1 MKTSEKIYTLLNE
14 SNQFVSGEVLAD
26 KMNLSRT
33 SIWKAIKSLENQ
45 GLVIEKSKVKGYKLL
60 RGDLLLPNQISQA
73 IGFPVT
79 LTANSI
85 STQKDAKDSITAN
98 GQTPHLFL
106 ATNQKKAKGRMNRDF
121 FTSNTGG
128 IYMSL
133 HLKPNVTYAQLNPYT
148 LMVASSIVKAISRLT
163 GIETQIKWVNDIYL
177 GQKKIAGIITE
188 AITSVETGLI
198 TDVIIGLGLNFD
210 IPSFPDEI
218 SSKAGSLFQGNAPI
232 NRNQLIIE
240 IWDLFFNIPVK
251 DHLKVY
257 KEKSLVIDREI
268 SFLEKEQLV
277 TARAIDITDQGHL
290 VVQLA
295 DGQEQILRSGEIS
308 LSSW

>member
-14 SNQFVSGEVLAD
+14 SNQFVSDEVLAD

-218 SSKAGSLFQGNAPI
+218 SSKAGSLFQGNASI

-240 IWDLFFNIPVK
+240 IWDLFFNITVK

-257 KEKSLVIDREI
+257 KEKSLVIDREV

-277 TARAIDITDQGHL
+277 AARAIDITDQGHL
-290 VVQLA
+290 VIQLA